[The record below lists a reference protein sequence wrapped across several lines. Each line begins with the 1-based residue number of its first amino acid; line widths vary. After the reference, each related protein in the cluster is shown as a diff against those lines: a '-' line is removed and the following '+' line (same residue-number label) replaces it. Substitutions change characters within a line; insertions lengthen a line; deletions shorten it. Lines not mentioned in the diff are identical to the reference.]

1 MGAGFNAGHS
11 KTAHRNHCFH
21 ARPQF
26 DPITCALSLIRVP
39 QELTEFFI
47 ALSIFVL
54 AVEAARH
61 RLNPEAHSA
70 AKGLVTRH
78 SFWVCV
84 LFGLLH
90 GLGFAGAL
98 RRNRASSG
106 RGAHRAIDVQYR
118 GRDRSD
124 PVYWCRPGDWRYDE
138 NVAKQQFPVISPDRW
153 VWMPIYLIGSGS
165 TYWCIDRSLG
175 LIG

>member
-1 MGAGFNAGHS
+1 MLATRKLLIAITAFTLGHS
-11 KTAHRNHCFH
+11 LTLSLA
-21 ARPQF
+21 
-26 DPITCALSLIRVP
+26 ALSLIRVP
-39 QELTEFFI
+39 QELTEFFS

-61 RLNPEAHSA
+61 RLNPHTLPA

-98 RRNRASSG
+98 RG
-106 RGAHRAIDVQYR
+106 
-118 GRDRSD
+118 
-124 PVYWCRPGDWRYDE
+124 
-138 NVAKQQFPVISPDRW
+138 
-153 VWMPIYLIGSGS
+153 IGLPQEEVL
-165 TYWCIDRSLG
+165 TAL
-175 LIG
+175 